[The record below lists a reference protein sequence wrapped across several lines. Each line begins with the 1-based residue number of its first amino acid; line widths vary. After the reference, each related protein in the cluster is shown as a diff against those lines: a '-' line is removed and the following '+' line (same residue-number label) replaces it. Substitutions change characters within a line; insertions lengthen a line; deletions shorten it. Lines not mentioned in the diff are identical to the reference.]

1 MIQKY
6 YYKYITS
13 KLKIYLQLW
22 KCKYQA
28 NVQLFVSHLCNP
40 LDLLLKK
47 FNGKVLKE
55 NVIKDK
61 KKKNKLKIKFNLKKL
76 KKKKKFQL
84 NQNNKLKLPFLI
96 LKNIKEYLIL
106 FLKDI
111 DNLYKNI
118 YKNLSLIMQNKNI

>member
-1 MIQKY
+1 M
-6 YYKYITS
+6 
-13 KLKIYLQLW
+13 
-22 KCKYQA
+22 
-28 NVQLFVSHLCNP
+28 
-40 LDLLLKK
+40 
-47 FNGKVLKE
+47 KE